1 VGVSGLGAAA
11 ALYGEGVLL
20 GIVPVFFVGPVL
32 FTLLNAA
39 LDEGFGAGARVA
51 LGIAVSDV
59 VAIGLCAAG
68 VGPLLTL
75 PLGQLL
81 LSVGGGLILLG
92 FGLVLAL
99 GAWRDAAP
107 AGPAAEASVAPSGA
121 RSRGRHFVAGFAVNF
136 VNPFV
141 FTFWIGALGGVQA
154 RHGLGWE
161 VVVPVFGGMVTTIL
175 VTDLLKAALAGAV
188 SSSLG
193 ERGLRW
199 ARGASGVLLG
209 VAGLWL
215 LVHGL
220 ASDGTAALLSGGLP

>member
-1 VGVSGLGAAA
+1 MSGLGAAA

-39 LDEGFGAGARVA
+39 LEEGFGAGARVA
-51 LGIAVSDV
+51 LGIAASDV

-81 LSVGGGLILLG
+81 LSLGGGLILLG

-99 GAWRDAAP
+99 GAWRDATP
-107 AGPAAEASVAPSGA
+107 AGASPPPTAASAVA
-121 RSRGRHFVAGFAVNF
+121 RTRGRHFLAGFAVNF

-154 RHGLGWE
+154 RHGLGWG
-161 VVVPVFGGMVTTIL
+161 VVLPVFGGMVTTIL

-215 LVHGL
+215 VVHGL
-220 ASDGTAALLSGGLP
+220 ASDGAAALLSGGLP